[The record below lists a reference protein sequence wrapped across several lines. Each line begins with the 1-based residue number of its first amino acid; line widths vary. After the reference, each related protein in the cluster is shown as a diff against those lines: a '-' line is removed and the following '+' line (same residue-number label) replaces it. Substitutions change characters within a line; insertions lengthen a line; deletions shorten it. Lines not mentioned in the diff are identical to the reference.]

1 MSVCYGVLLFALRQ
15 QVSTV
20 VAIVTEAT
28 VAVGAMP
35 SLLPFPL
42 LPLAAL
48 LAVYRFGSDP
58 NPNPNPEP
66 NPKPSPN
73 PNPNPSPNAV
83 YSYAATIGAY
93 LLTAA
98 PTGADVA
105 SLEGSIEQA

>member
-1 MSVCYGVLLFALRQ
+1 MSVCYGGLLFALRQ

-66 NPKPSPN
+66 NPNPN
-73 PNPNPSPNAV
+73 PNPNPDQERWRGRVSSCRARRPHRARGTWRWC
-83 YSYAATIGAY
+83 S
-93 LLTAA
+93 LTGCAW
-98 PTGADVA
+98 
-105 SLEGSIEQA
+105 